1 MKSRTSLF
9 NPTAFKKD
17 ITRFAPA
24 WVLYTVGLFMILT
37 VTMMDDA
44 EYYRAANLA
53 DSLSFMAAV
62 NLCYGFLN
70 GQLLF
75 GDLFSARHC
84 NALHAMP
91 LRRECWFTTHMVSG
105 LLFALVPNGLMM
117 LVALPMLGSGWQVA
131 LWWYLAAALEYLFF
145 FGLAVLSALCVGNR
159 FAMTLVYGII
169 NFFALIVYWFYHT
182 IYEPLLYGVFI
193 SEEPFLLFCPVWQM
207 IDNYEVIH
215 VARAEVEHL
224 NYSDWFV
231 QSVTLG
237 EGWGYLAI
245 CAMLG
250 VVLAGLALL
259 LYRRRKLESAGDFM
273 AVRALEPVF
282 LVLYTLSMAAGFQ
295 VFAELFNANEYVFL
309 ALGLI
314 VGFFTGRMLLMR
326 TTRVFQARGFIWFGV
341 LAAAFAASMLLTSLD
356 PLGVT
361 RYVPDIDDIGY
372 AKISNNYYPENSD
385 TPILQDEA
393 DLETVRQIHA
403 LAVEDPV
410 RWQDATVEY
419 NTLSILYHVKNGPAI
434 TRRYHIPCNSQAGE
448 LLKTLYTR
456 ADFVL
461 GTDDAEAFTEHVQR
475 IYFDQYKADGEGVS
489 GEIYMNHTNDDY
501 IRGLVDA
508 IMADCNDG
516 TMAQNY
522 SYHEMEEQYAW
533 VEFALEHNT
542 EDGGNWYE
550 YRTVVIYPSNRHT
563 VAYLEANPFPV
574 EENYG

>member
-37 VTMMDDA
+37 VVMMDDS
-44 EYYRAANLA
+44 EYYHAASLA
-53 DSLSFMAAV
+53 DSLGFMASV

-91 LRRECWFTTHMVSG
+91 LRRECWFATHMVSG
-105 LLFALVPNGLMM
+105 LLFALVPNALMM

-131 LWWYLAAALEYLFF
+131 LWWYLASGLEYLFF
-145 FGLAVLSALCVGNR
+145 FGLAALSALCVGNR
-159 FAMTLVYGII
+159 FAMTLVYGIV
-169 NFFALIVYWFYHT
+169 NFFAVIVYWFYYT

-193 SEEPFLLFCPVWQM
+193 TEEPFVLFCPVWQM

-215 VARAEVEHL
+215 VARAEVEHAT
-224 NYSDWFV
+224 YSEWFV
-231 QSVTLG
+231 ESVALG

-245 CAMLG
+245 CAVVG
-250 VVLAGLALL
+250 VALAGLALL

-282 LVLYTLSMAAGFQ
+282 LVLYTMSMAAGFQ
-295 VFAELFNANEYVFL
+295 VFAELFGVNEYVFL

-314 VGFFTGRMLLMR
+314 VGFFTARMLLMR
-326 TTRVFQARGFIWFGV
+326 TTKVFQAKGFIGFGI

-361 RYVPDIDDIGY
+361 RYVPDTDDIGY
-372 AKISNNYYPENSD
+372 AKISNNYDPERSD

-393 DLETVRQIHA
+393 DLETVRQIHK
-403 LAVEDPV
+403 LAVENPV
-410 RWQDATVEY
+410 LWQDSAVEY
-419 NTLSILYHVKNGPAI
+419 HTLSILYHMKNGPAV
-434 TRRYHIPCNSQAGE
+434 TRRYAIPCNSQAGE
-448 LLKTLYTR
+448 LAKTLYTR

-475 IYFDQYKADGEGVS
+475 VYFDQYKADGEGVS
-489 GEIYMNHTNDDY
+489 GEIYMNHTNDEY

-522 SYHEMEEQYAW
+522 SYHETEEQYGW
-533 VEFALEHNT
+533 VEFSLAYEAAG
-542 EDGGNWYE
+542 DSWYS
-550 YRTVVIYPSNRHT
+550 YRNITIYPSNRHT

-574 EENYG
+574 EGNYG